1 MSTMKMVNVDVF
13 SQPKEIK
20 KKVAHLVVDSG
31 PFIKNASLHELGEKL
46 YTLPEVLGE
55 IKDKHTKE
63 RLHSL
68 PVELCFREPP
78 SELIKL
84 VSDFAKKSG
93 DYPTLSAVDLR
104 VLALTYL
111 LEKEHVGTEHLKTEP
126 YTTMVESKSAN
137 IEPCNSIA
145 GFYNPD
151 DNELSKEE
159 SGISQENYKNIK
171 NEIDST
177 SLEKENVVSVDDK
190 QEQELPEFDYV
201 EESEDSNS
209 DIEEDSWITPN
220 NLVEVKKQMGELTLE
235 DHVPI
240 VACATTDFAM
250 QNVLI
255 QIGLKVVSVDGMLI
269 RNAKTFILR
278 CHACFR
284 TTSNM
289 DKKFCPNCGNQT
301 LKRVEVIVNENG
313 TKTLRIN
320 FKKPI
325 NIRGTK
331 FSLPKPQG
339 GKHANNPLLCADQP
353 VPQNRPSKLGTQ
365 KTDALHPDYEANLS
379 PFAMNDIYSRA
390 ANHGIRQQPRVISQ
404 RRNPNQCKRNTGKK
418 KKKQ

>member
-1 MSTMKMVNVDVF
+1 M
-13 SQPKEIK
+13 EIR
-20 KKVAHLVVDSG
+20 KKVPHLVVDSG
-31 PFIKNASLHELGEKL
+31 PFIKNASLHEFGEKL

-63 RLHSL
+63 RLQSL

-93 DYPTLSAVDLR
+93 DYPTLSPVDLR

-111 LEKEHVGTEHLKTEP
+111 LEKEYVGTEHLKTEP
-126 YTTMVESKSAN
+126 YTAVVESKFTN
-137 IEPCNSIA
+137 TEPCNSIA

-151 DNELSKEE
+151 NNECNKREPE
-159 SGISQENYKNIK
+159 ISEDNYKNIK
-171 NEIDST
+171 NEIDSS
-177 SLEKENVVSVDDK
+177 SLEKENMVFVDGK
-190 QEQELPEFDYV
+190 QEQELLEFDCV
-201 EESEDSNS
+201 EDEDSNS
-209 DIEEDSWITPN
+209 DTEEDSWITPSN
-220 NLVEVKKQMGELTLE
+220 VDEVKKQMGELTLK

-255 QIGLKVVSVDGMLI
+255 QMGLKVLSIDGMLI
-269 RNAKTFILR
+269 RNTKTFMLR

-313 TKTLRIN
+313 TKTLLIN

-379 PFAMNDIYSRA
+379 PFAINDVYSRA
-390 ANHGIRQQPRVISQ
+390 ANRGIRQHQRVICQ
-404 RRNPNQCKRNTGKK
+404 HRNPNQCKRNTGKK
-418 KKKQ
+418 KKR